1 MWFEKR
7 NIIKNRLN
15 RKTHKLMKHNT
26 KWLATALAVAG
37 GLIIANLA
45 QAQVIFGGGVASGI
59 AMGGGSFASP
69 NTTSPT
75 GLSLTGSGYNWGEW
89 DIPVAQQV
97 PLNPGDNKIIFT
109 YTINSPA
116 PGTTGADYA
125 NGAAWTWYSLQPL
138 LGDTS
143 GGAYNPVRYFGYD
156 GYNLS
161 YGFPNGQNIANQDA
175 GYVYNAANQT
185 VTETGNLSA
194 AQQAAIAGGAMI
206 QFFQLSMDPTSTL
219 PDGYSFTIDSIQL
232 VPEPATMALL
242 GLGLTGLVIA
252 RRRAGAR

>member
-1 MWFEKR
+1 
-7 NIIKNRLN
+7 
-15 RKTHKLMKHNT
+15 MKQNT
-26 KWLATALAVAG
+26 KWLMTALAVAA
-37 GLIIANLA
+37 GLIIANFA
-45 QAQVIFGGGVASGI
+45 QAQYILGNGAASGI
-59 AMGGGSFASP
+59 AMGGGSFSTP
-69 NTTSPT
+69 NTTTPT
-75 GLSLTGSGYNWGEW
+75 GLSLTGTGYNWGEW

-97 PLNPGDNKIIFT
+97 ALNPADNEIIFT
-109 YTINSPA
+109 YTITGPA

-175 GYVYNAANQT
+175 GYVYNPANQT
-185 VTETGNLSA
+185 VTETAALSA

-232 VPEPATMALL
+232 VPEPVTMALV

-252 RRRAGAR
+252 RRRNSAK

>member
-1 MWFEKR
+1 
-7 NIIKNRLN
+7 
-15 RKTHKLMKHNT
+15 MKQNT
-26 KWLATALAVAG
+26 KWLTTVLAVAA

-45 QAQVIFGGGVASGI
+45 QAQYILGNGAASGI
-59 AMGGGSFASP
+59 AMGGGSFPAP
-69 NTTSPT
+69 NTTTPT
-75 GLSLTGSGYNWGEW
+75 GLSLTGTGYNWGEW

-97 PLNPGDNKIIFT
+97 PLNPGDNKVIFT
-109 YTINSPA
+109 YTITGPA
-116 PGTTGADYA
+116 PGTTGADYV

-161 YGFPNGQNIANQDA
+161 YGIPNGQNIANQDA
-175 GYVYNAANQT
+175 GYVYNPANQT
-185 VTETGNLSA
+185 VTETAALSA

-219 PDGYSFTIDSIQL
+219 PDGYSFKIDSIQL
-232 VPEPATMALL
+232 VPEPATIALA
-242 GLGLTGLVIA
+242 GLGLAGLVIA
-252 RRRAGAR
+252 RRRVSAK